1 MSESSG
7 GSAPVRILIQFGLN
21 VCLVWFMAVYMD
33 EYFRMSGDIGA
44 YVVLGSL
51 LTLMNLIVRPIL
63 NVALLPLKLFAT
75 ILAIIILHGAFV
87 QLAVMIVQRMDPE
100 IITLEI
106 FGGLLG
112 WVVVAVIFGLANW
125 IMKVMLK

>member
-21 VCLVWFMAVYMD
+21 VCLVWFMASYMD

-44 YVVLGSL
+44 FVVLGSL